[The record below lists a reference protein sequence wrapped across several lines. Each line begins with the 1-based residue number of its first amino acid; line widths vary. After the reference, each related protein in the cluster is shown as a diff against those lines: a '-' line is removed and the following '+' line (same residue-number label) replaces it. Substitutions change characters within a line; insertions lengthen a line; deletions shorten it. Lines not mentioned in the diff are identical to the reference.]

1 MYLGLEM
8 RPGKLVE
15 RSVYGAAAHAARRKR
30 WGVDATITVRR
41 RWTALARSGYLIR
54 DLANPCQPIAYA
66 QKPRKE
72 TEEKAC
78 SSERAK
84 EAVR

>member
-41 RWTALARSGYLIR
+41 RWTALVLGVALVG
-54 DLANPCQPIAYA
+54 LAFFRRK
-66 QKPRKE
+66 QKPVTILQPTAE
-72 TEEKAC
+72 
-78 SSERAK
+78 
-84 EAVR
+84 